1 MRDLF
6 VYMMTNQSRTVLYT
20 GMTNNLERRVWEHC
34 NRITKGFTSRYRV
47 NRLVHYEVYPSAL
60 DAIQREKEIK
70 AWRRSKKNDLVESMN
85 SRWNDLAIALFGSSR
100 DSSLRSE

>member
-20 GMTNNLERRVWEHC
+20 GVTNNLERRVWEHC
-34 NRITKGFTSRYRV
+34 NRIVKSFTSRYRV
-47 NRLVHYEVYPSAL
+47 NRLVYYEVYPTAL
-60 DAIQREKEIK
+60 DAIHREKEIK

-85 SRWNDLAIALFGSSR
+85 PRWNDLSPALFGGSG